1 MENNYKNSEKS
12 TLECY
17 DGKQNHDDCE
27 LCVATGRGCQT
38 RQKGGDAC
46 KDMRDNQVYT
56 EILFKCRRF
65 VCLVRR

>member
-38 RQKGGDAC
+38 RKKGGDAC
-46 KDMRDNQVYT
+46 KDMRDN
-56 EILFKCRRF
+56 
-65 VCLVRR
+65 